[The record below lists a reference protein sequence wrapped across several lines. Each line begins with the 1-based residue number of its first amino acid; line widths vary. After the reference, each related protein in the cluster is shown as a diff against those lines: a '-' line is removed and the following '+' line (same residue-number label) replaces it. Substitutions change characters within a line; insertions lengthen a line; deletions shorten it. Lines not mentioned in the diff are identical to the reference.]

1 MSSFVTV
8 NAEDLDTGAE
18 LTQEEVEE
26 NDANCETKES
36 SRVNFS
42 FRNALSNL
50 FSGGGRTRRQ
60 KIAGSTI
67 DNVHLIGLL
76 MKALMLGWEH
86 HRIYHWTIFYCIC
99 LLADGEIDP
108 PDNPTV
114 SGGNLCD
121 QDFYELRASCLES
134 GELFVDPEFPPD
146 DQSLYFSQDP
156 PFAVEWK
163 RASEI
168 SDDPRLF
175 EGGASRFDINQVENS
190 LFGTALDAVAF
201 EVIK

>member
-1 MSSFVTV
+1 M
-8 NAEDLDTGAE
+8 ACG
-18 LTQEEVEE
+18 
-26 NDANCETKES
+26 
-36 SRVNFS
+36 SRPLRF
-42 FRNALSNL
+42 
-50 FSGGGRTRRQ
+50 
-60 KIAGSTI
+60 
-67 DNVHLIGLL
+67 
-76 MKALMLGWEH
+76 LGWGIIEY
-86 HRIYHWTIFYCIC
+86 ITTIFYCIC

-121 QDFYELRASCLES
+121 QDFYELRASCLEA
-134 GELFVDPEFPPD
+134 GELFTDPEFPPD

-175 EGGASRFDINQVENS
+175 EGGASRFDINQVQNC
-190 LFGTALDAVAF
+190 LFGRAMDAVVRSVRDYIMIIILITICSHYRASW
-201 EVIK
+201 ETAGCWLH